1 MVFAMVL
8 EAIDIRPLGNARC
21 NTTVQW
27 LTSVDISFFGCLG
40 V

>member
-8 EAIDIRPLGNARC
+8 EAIDIRPLGNAPA
-21 NTTVQW
+21 NTTAQC
-27 LTSVDISFFGCLG
+27 LASVYISFFGCLG